1 MFARMKA
8 VEEIVEAKATQK
20 KKKKRNSWMHAVF
33 GRKEQNEIVWS
44 RFLVLFE

>member
-20 KKKKRNSWMHAVF
+20 KKKKETAECMLY
-33 GRKEQNEIVWS
+33 
-44 RFLVLFE
+44 LVERSKMK

>member
-8 VEEIVEAKATQK
+8 VEEIVEAKATQ